1 MIIILHPDV
10 TSINYLTNLPWS
22 SKILIR
28 PIDERNI
35 TTRRQKHKAPSKSPE
50 VIKET
55 LAVEIIGDNLL
66 NNINARGIS
75 KHEKIK
81 VLNHL
86 GATSE
91 DLKDFINPTIRR
103 KPNIV
108 VMHIG
113 TNDITE
119 NIDTISNLQNIVKRI
134 LKSQRLLQLP
144 SHRLSYVTIKIT

>member
-1 MIIILHPDV
+1 ML
-10 TSINYLTNLPWS
+10 
-22 SKILIR
+22 
-28 PIDERNI
+28 
-35 TTRRQKHKAPSKSPE
+35 E
-50 VIKET
+50 VFS
-55 LAVEIIGDNLL
+55 LL

-75 KHEKIK
+75 KHENIK

-134 LKSQRLLQLP
+134 KKKSAFTTIAVSSVVLRHDKNNIEKAISKLNNDLEHFCDDNLVHYVCNDNIDESCLGKAKLHPNNRLAINFANFIEN
-144 SHRLSYVTIKIT
+144 ST